1 MIFIQN
7 DVIIG
12 RNEKIFLKKIKM
24 KKFLAP
30 AFALFVATLLFID
43 PALAQMI
50 DTMDRPTSMGPDAF
64 DGSLRGAI
72 QTFINF
78 ALFFLGLVAVG
89 FIIYGGFLYVTS
101 QGDDGNTEKAKNIII
116 YAVIGIIV
124 ILISYALINT
134 IIGSGTGNRAIT

>member
-1 MIFIQN
+1 
-7 DVIIG
+7 
-12 RNEKIFLKKIKM
+12 M

-30 AFALFVATLLFID
+30 AFALFTATLLFID
-43 PALAQMI
+43 PVSAQGQMI
-50 DTMDRPTSMGPDAF
+50 DSMDRMTALGSDAF

-89 FIIYGGFLYVTS
+89 FVIYGGFLYVTS

-124 ILISYALINT
+124 ILVSYALVNT
-134 IIGSGTGNRAIT
+134 IIGSGTGNRAVT

>member
-1 MIFIQN
+1 
-7 DVIIG
+7 
-12 RNEKIFLKKIKM
+12 M

-30 AFALFVATLLFID
+30 AFALLVAALVFVD
-43 PALAQMI
+43 PAFAQMI

-72 QTFINF
+72 QTVINF
-78 ALFFLGLVAVG
+78 FLFFLGLVAVG

-116 YAVIGIIV
+116 YAIIGIIV
-124 ILISYALINT
+124 ILVSYALINT
-134 IIGSGTGNRAIT
+134 MIGAGTGNRAIT